1 MTGNKKRRPI
11 GKRETEEVAATER
24 KKKEQHKSTYP
35 RYAEVR
41 CCAGLKMMEVTDD
54 GDDDDDD
61 DDNDFDCDGKYFE
74 DDDDDDDDE
83 EGSHST

>member
-24 KKKEQHKSTYP
+24 KKVQHKSTHP
-35 RYAEVR
+35 RYVEVR

-61 DDNDFDCDGKYFE
+61 NNDFDCDGNYFE
-74 DDDDDDDDE
+74 EDDDDDDDE

>member
-11 GKRETEEVAATER
+11 DKRETEEVAATKR
-24 KKKEQHKSTYP
+24 KKKEHKSTYP

-61 DDNDFDCDGKYFE
+61 NDFDCDGKYFE